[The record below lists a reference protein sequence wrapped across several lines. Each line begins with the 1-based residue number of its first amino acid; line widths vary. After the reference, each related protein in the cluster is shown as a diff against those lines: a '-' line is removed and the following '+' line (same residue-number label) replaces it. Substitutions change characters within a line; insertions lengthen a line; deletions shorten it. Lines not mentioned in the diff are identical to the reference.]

1 MPRLRWRARTNRY
14 SSLAAAGRHKGVQ
27 QTLSPKRLQASSWDT
42 FALMLPA
49 FQVTSSSVLRAQHF
63 STFSEQGAVLSDLHY
78 PRPFNG
84 FVSIQLIYFI
94 KSVLVK
100 IPRVVSVFLTGT
112 DGEDSARSRS
122 EAGREAAQDV

>member
-1 MPRLRWRARTNRY
+1 MPRLRWRERKNLY
-14 SSLAAAGRHKGVQ
+14 SSLAAAGRHKGVP
-27 QTLSPKRLQASSWDT
+27 QTQSPKRLQASSWDT

-100 IPRVVSVFLTGT
+100 IPRVVSVFVTAT
-112 DGEDSARSRS
+112 AGEDSAR
-122 EAGREAAQDV
+122 